1 MSSREQLQQL
11 TKRQLLELARQRQ
24 VQGYSRLSKEELIAA
39 LSREPTSPARSV
51 VAGRRRV
58 QTRARGASSAP
69 ASSRQKRS
77 ARAARKVSEPLS
89 VGAVSARDTA
99 TAAVAPPSIERPR
112 SVARREQELS
122 LATPEQQVESSKYD
136 VGVPTRD
143 LTAHLPRDLPSVYGI
158 DRLVLLV
165 RDPFWLHAYWE
176 LTPSLVERAASA
188 LGSDWHG
195 SRLALRLLDV
205 TAEDGTGLSETIV
218 RDIVINEQA
227 RNWYIE
233 VGDPPR
239 SFRVDLGYLTP
250 SGQFHTLLRSNV
262 VSTPRAGLSERI
274 DEAWAD
280 LPENYERILAMS
292 AGFQPGTSSEE
303 VRRQILERLRRP
315 LASPM
320 LASMASEALARRRG
334 QRGFWFQVEAELI
347 VYGATEPGAKVT
359 LQGEP
364 VSLRPDGTFTVRLA
378 LPNGRQIIP
387 AVAVSPDG
395 LEERTI
401 VLAVERSTRALEPVL
416 REVLAE
422 V

>member
-1 MSSREQLQQL
+1 MSSRQKLEQLTRRQLQQL
-11 TKRQLLELARQRQ
+11 AKQQHVR
-24 VQGYSRLSKEELIAA
+24 GYSRMTKEELIAA
-39 LSREPTSPARSV
+39 LLHAESISPAGGVRAATRKQRVSATSRPARLETRKRSQP
-51 VAGRRRV
+51 VARV
-58 QTRARGASSAP
+58 TQDASSTETT
-69 ASSRQKRS
+69 R
-77 ARAARKVSEPLS
+77 
-89 VGAVSARDTA
+89 
-99 TAAVAPPSIERPR
+99 PSFTRVP
-112 SVARREQELS
+112 SVARREEVRIS
-122 LATPEQQVESSKYD
+122 TPEQEVESSKYD
-136 VGVPTRD
+136 VGIPTREFTTH
-143 LTAHLPRDLPSVYGI
+143 LTGELPSLYGV

-176 LTPSLVERAASA
+176 LTPATVERAAAA
-188 LGSDWHG
+188 LGADWHT
-195 SRLALRLLDV
+195 SKPTLRLLDV
-205 TAEDGTGLSETIV
+205 TAGDGTGISETIV
-218 RDIVINEQA
+218 RDIFINDQA

-233 VGDPPR
+233 VSDPPR
-239 SFRVDLGYLTP
+239 SFRVDLGYLTS
-250 SGQFHTLLRSNV
+250 SGQFYTVLRSNV
-262 VSTPRAGLSERI
+262 VTTPRAGISDRI

-364 VSLRPDGTFTVRLA
+364 VALRPDGTFTVRFA

-387 AVAVSPDG
+387 AVAISPDG
-395 LEERTI
+395 LEERTV

-422 V
+422 A

>member
-1 MSSREQLQQL
+1 MPSREQLQQL
-11 TKRQLLELARQRQ
+11 NKRQLIELAKRQQ
-24 VQGYSRLSKEELIAA
+24 VRGYSRMTKEELIAA
-39 LSREPTSPARSV
+39 LAEAGAPSSAKLSGRV
-51 VAGRRRV
+51 GRRGR
-58 QTRARGASSAP
+58 SAGSA
-69 ASSRQKRS
+69 ASSRQAKAGGKAAPQVVARS
-77 ARAARKVSEPLS
+77 ATPQTASTNHSEH
-89 VGAVSARDTA
+89 A
-99 TAAVAPPSIERPR
+99 AAVPTRQR
-112 SVARREQELS
+112 SVARREEVAVASPQE
-122 LATPEQQVESSKYD
+122 QVETSKFE
-136 VGVPTRD
+136 VGASARQPME
-143 LTAHLPRDLPSVYGI
+143 LPRDLPAGYGV

-176 LTPSLVERAASA
+176 LTPGTIERAAAA
-188 LGSDWHG
+188 LGAEWHNA
-195 SRLALRLLDV
+195 RPALRLVDV
-205 TAEDGTGLSETIV
+205 TAGDGTGIAETIL
-218 RDIVINEQA
+218 RDILINDQA

-233 VGDPPR
+233 VSDPPR

-262 VSTPRAGLSERI
+262 VTTPRAQVSDRI

-364 VSLRPDGTFTVRLA
+364 VTLRPDGTFSVRMA
-378 LPNGRQIIP
+378 LPNGRQILP

-401 VLAVERSTRALEPVL
+401 VLAVERHTKALEPVL
-416 REVLAE
+416 REVLTEA
-422 V
+422 

>member
-1 MSSREQLQQL
+1 MASRERLQQL
-11 TKRQLLELARQRQ
+11 TRRELVELARKRKLR
-24 VQGYSRLSKEELIAA
+24 GYSRMSKEELIAA
-39 LSREPTSPARSV
+39 LADEPGASQASPACARPRQRTSGSIRRTARATAPRAASTV
-51 VAGRRRV
+51 GKGAGE
-58 QTRARGASSAP
+58 TP
-69 ASSRQKRS
+69 ASANASHETVPARQRS
-77 ARAARKVSEPLS
+77 AARLGEGGV
-89 VGAVSARDTA
+89 
-99 TAAVAPPSIERPR
+99 
-112 SVARREQELS
+112 
-122 LATPEQQVESSKYD
+122 ATPEEQVETSKYE

-143 LTAHLPRDLPSVYGI
+143 LSPQLPGDLPQGYGV

-176 LTPSLVERAASA
+176 LTPATIERAAAA
-188 LGSDWHG
+188 LGTEWHT
-195 SRLALRLLDV
+195 SRPALRLVDV
-205 TAEDGTGLSETIV
+205 AGGDTTPTSETIL
-218 RDIVINEQA
+218 RDIPINDQA

-233 VGDPPR
+233 VGNPPR

-250 SGQFHTLLRSNV
+250 SGRFHTVLRSNV
-262 VSTPRAGLSERI
+262 ATTPRAGVSERI
-274 DEAWAD
+274 DEAWAE

-292 AGFQPGTSSEE
+292 AGFQPGASSEE
-303 VRRQILERLRRP
+303 VRRLIQERLQRP
-315 LASPM
+315 LASGM

-364 VSLRPDGTFTVRLA
+364 VTLRPDGTFTVRMA

-401 VLAVERSTRALEPVL
+401 VLAVERNTRALEPII
-416 REVLAE
+416 RELLQE
-422 V
+422 S

>member
-1 MSSREQLQQL
+1 MPSPEQLRQL
-11 TKRQLLELARQRQ
+11 TRRQLLELAKRQQ
-24 VQGYSRLSKEELIAA
+24 VHGYSRMTKEQLIAA
-39 LSREPTSPARSV
+39 LAQERETLAPTV
-51 VAGRRRV
+51 TGR
-58 QTRARGASSAP
+58 
-69 ASSRQKRS
+69 SRQS
-77 ARAARKVSEPLS
+77 ARRPRSQETGRSRRQRHGTSRFQQNNVAASHQPS
-89 VGAVSARDTA
+89 
-99 TAAVAPPSIERPR
+99 AAVAENVPDVPARQR
-112 SVARREQELS
+112 SVARREEAS
-122 LATPEQQVESSKYD
+122 VSTPQAQVETSKYE
-136 VGVPTRD
+136 VGVPTRE
-143 LTAHLPRDLPSVYGI
+143 LSSHLPRDLPSSYGV

-176 LTPSLVERAASA
+176 LTPATIERAAAA
-188 LGSDWHG
+188 LGAEWRM
-195 SRLALRLLDV
+195 SRPALRVLDV
-205 TAEDGTGLSETIV
+205 TAGDGTGISETIL
-218 RDIVINEQA
+218 RDIPINDQA

-233 VGDPPR
+233 VSDPPR

-262 VSTPRAGLSERI
+262 VTTPRANVSDRI

-364 VSLRPDGTFTVRLA
+364 VTLRPDGTFTVRMA

-387 AVAVSPDG
+387 ATAISPDG

-401 VLAVERSTRALEPVL
+401 VLAVERNTKTLEPVL
-416 REVLAE
+416 REVLVEA
-422 V
+422 